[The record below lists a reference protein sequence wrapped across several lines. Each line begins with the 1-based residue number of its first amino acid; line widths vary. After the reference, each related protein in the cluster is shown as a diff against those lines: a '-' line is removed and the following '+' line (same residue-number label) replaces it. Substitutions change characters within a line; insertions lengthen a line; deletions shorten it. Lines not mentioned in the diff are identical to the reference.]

1 MNVNFMRSCNITNI
15 TERER
20 QTLDADECQSMQK
33 RLLRVPIVT
42 FCGPQVDSCSHS
54 PYHRIVADGELQL
67 YLVRSHC
74 WLLQETSICRDL
86 QRSDAILS
94 AGWVCQDSAT
104 CTELLDA
111 ARNAKHGLYHG
122 SSRFLV
128 IASIRRH
135 LCQLPKKVLRGQLAG
150 LRSRSNGH

>member
-1 MNVNFMRSCNITNI
+1 MSSS
-15 TERER
+15 
-20 QTLDADECQSMQK
+20 LGLLL
-33 RLLRVPIVT
+33 LLRI
-42 FCGPQVDSCSHS
+42 CGSGNCHTVHARSCSHS

-94 AGWVCQDSAT
+94 AGWVCQDSVT

-122 SSRFLV
+122 SSRFV
-128 IASIRRH
+128 ATASIRKSV
-135 LCQLPKKVLRGQLAG
+135 P
-150 LRSRSNGH
+150 